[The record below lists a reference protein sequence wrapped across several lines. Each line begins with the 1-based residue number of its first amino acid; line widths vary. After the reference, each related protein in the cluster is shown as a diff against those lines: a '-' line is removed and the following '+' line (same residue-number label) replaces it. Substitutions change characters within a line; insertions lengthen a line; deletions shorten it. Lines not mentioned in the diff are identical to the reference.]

1 MGNALQGSVLVPLV
15 FKMSV
20 SDWFTMVDK
29 TTLPVMRLVTHHMYR
44 DSRPQI
50 LSVPWRLFKWFSN
63 NQFNANR
70 DKYHLTRSLSKSNNI
85 AEHKIQSSDYEELFG
100 IKIDREL

>member
-50 LSVPWRLFKWFSN
+50 RSYVSGQSPADSISSVE
-63 NQFNANR
+63 
-70 DKYHLTRSLSKSNNI
+70 I
-85 AEHKIQSSDYEELFG
+85 I
-100 IKIDREL
+100 